1 MIQVKDLQKIYNGT
15 TVLNLEELH
24 IAKGEVFG
32 LVGNNG
38 AGKTTFFSLVLD
50 LIRASKGE
58 VIINGI
64 QVSKTEEW
72 KELVA
77 AYIDESFTIGYLTPD
92 EYFEFIGELRGLN
105 AKDVSNFLEDYTDFF
120 KDEILGKKKFI
131 RDLSKGNQKKVGVVG
146 AFLGNPEVIILDE
159 PFANLDPSSQYQL
172 RNIIKDISKQK
183 EKTLLI
189 SSHDLD
195 HVADVCSRIVIL
207 DKGEVVRDVEKNRFY
222 TGRFGRILYRS
233 KSRTRFYGRRLILLP
248 SLIHNTFKYEYKDIH
263 QPKSAFN
270 SYYRRLRTHFH
281 LCYNKQAT

>member
-1 MIQVKDLQKIYNGT
+1 MIQVKNLQKIYNGT
-15 TVLNLEELH
+15 TVLNLDELC
-24 IAKGEVFG
+24 IAKGDVFG

-50 LIRASKGE
+50 LIRANKGE

-64 QVSKTEEW
+64 QISKTEEW

-92 EYFEFIGELRGLN
+92 EYFEFIGELRGMN
-105 AKDVSNFLEDYTDFF
+105 SKDVSNFLEDYQEFF
-120 KDEILGKKKFI
+120 KDEIIGKKKFI

-146 AFLGNPEVIILDE
+146 ALLGNPEVIVLDE

-172 RNIIKDISKQK
+172 RNIIKEFSKQK

-207 DKGEVVRDVEKNRFY
+207 DKGEIVRDVEKTESTLADLEEFF
-222 TGRFGRILYRS
+222 TGVKAEPDLM
-233 KSRTRFYGRRLILLP
+233 
-248 SLIHNTFKYEYKDIH
+248 EEV
-263 QPKSAFN
+263 
-270 SYYRRLRTHFH
+270 
-281 LCYNKQAT
+281 

>member
-1 MIQVKDLQKIYNGT
+1 MIQVKNLQKIYNGT
-15 TVLNLEELH
+15 TVLNLEELN

-50 LIRASKGE
+50 LIRANKGE

-105 AKDVSNFLEDYTDFF
+105 AKDVSNFLVDYTDFF

-146 AFLGNPEVIILDE
+146 ALLGNPEVIVLDE

-172 RNIIKDISKQK
+172 RNIIKEFSKQK

-207 DKGEVVRDVEKNRFY
+207 DKGEVVRDVEKTESTLADLEEFF
-222 TGRFGRILYRS
+222 TGVRKEESFA
-233 KSRTRFYGRRLILLP
+233 
-248 SLIHNTFKYEYKDIH
+248 D
-263 QPKSAFN
+263 
-270 SYYRRLRTHFH
+270 
-281 LCYNKQAT
+281 